1 MLRELQR
8 AKSNDPS
15 NPEELVKYIAS
26 CLVENVDK
34 IDIETV
40 EEDNKTILKLT
51 VDETDK
57 GKIIGKN
64 GKIAKSIRNVLKLAS
79 TKDNNKYILEIT

>member
-1 MLRELQR
+1 M

-26 CLVENVDK
+26 CLVENADK
-34 IDIETV
+34 IEIESV
-40 EEDNKTILKLT
+40 EEENKIILKLK

-64 GKIAKSIRNVLKLAS
+64 GKIAKSIRNILKLAS
-79 TKDNNKYILEIT
+79 TKDNNKYMLEII